1 MVPIYLLVFCAEL
14 ILVGLLVVAGQGSV
28 AQLVAAICISFV
40 CFAMQTHLS
49 PYRHPEDNVLKVAVE
64 VQLFLT
70 VTIALALK
78 CLDGQ
83 SSATAELAVSVYDT
97 VLVFS
102 FIICIPVCFLWSIYA
117 KRSMMTRVREGETL
131 REDAESGSTIELA
144 VRAIKLLRI
153 GLTSNDDMR
162 LLATYFG
169 EIENLVNK
177 WTHVFISYRVA
188 SDRDLA
194 QRLHAELS
202 AITLAG
208 TGQKMRVYL
217 DHTRLEDGQRWDQG
231 FMEGLSKS
239 WVFVPV
245 VSVGS
250 VSPMTTISKVEDWC
264 DNVLLGMIL

>member
-1 MVPIYLLVFCAEL
+1 MCCAEL

-28 AQLVAAICISFV
+28 AQLFAAVCISFV
-40 CFAMQTHLS
+40 CFAMQVHLS

-70 VTIALALK
+70 VTIALVLK

-83 SSATAELAVSVYDT
+83 SSATAELAVAVYDT
-97 VLVFS
+97 VLVVS
-102 FIICIPVCFLWSIYA
+102 FIICIPVCFVWSICV
-117 KRSMMTRVREGETL
+117 KRSMMARMREDETL
-131 REDAESGSTIELA
+131 HEDAGSTTESRSTTESAL
-144 VRAIKLLRI
+144 RAIKLLRV

-169 EIENLVNK
+169 GLENLVNK

-188 SDRDLA
+188 ADRDLA
-194 QRLHAELS
+194 RRLYTELS
-202 AITLAG
+202 AITLAA
-208 TGQKMRVYL
+208 TGQKLKVYL
-217 DHTRLEDGQRWDQG
+217 DQTRLEDGHRWDQG

-245 VSVGS
+245 ISVGS
-250 VSPMTTISKVEDWC
+250 VSPMTAISNADDYC
-264 DNVLLGMIL
+264 DNVLLGTN